1 MQIHFL
7 FKVFRKNKNKTP
19 IFGNNYDMNTELQSF
34 FGRFTKAE
42 LSDILGFFDQPVD
55 KNTKKAGLVD
65 QTTHFI
71 GGNPRAWMYML
82 PESDLMLLR
91 DMVSAGPGQWVELL
105 NPDYPS
111 LLEML
116 GLIYIDDR
124 DKDFVYACLD
134 EALFFPVAA
143 IIDHV
148 IAEKRADGSFEIEHI
163 ALGLLNLY
171 GVITVEAFVKQ
182 AFDMLD
188 DDSRGADE
196 FLKVA
201 ENRLIAMQRVFY
213 KGEMYLVSPYA
224 YEHEKLID
232 GWKKFPGKRKFASF
246 TREQALYAGCDAPF
260 CAYGHGTPEYDAA
273 WAVLEDLGYDRQD
286 VLDCLNEVWVNSQ
299 YSTDEAC
306 AEAMF
311 SCINDRIDSFDTF
324 EEYRKSIGIIAEY
337 ANSVPKWVLKGHT
350 SDETGFL
357 KLSIEVD
364 ESGFEEELSKLD
376 GNKKGPDEQSSPL
389 GEFYRYNMA
398 VRHVGPDD
406 PCPCGSG
413 LSYRRC
419 HGKILN

>member
-1 MQIHFL
+1 
-7 FKVFRKNKNKTP
+7 
-19 IFGNNYDMNTELQSF
+19 MNTALKSF

-42 LSDILGFFDQPVD
+42 LTDILGFFDQPVE
-55 KNTKKAGLVD
+55 KSVKKAGLVD
-65 QTTHFI
+65 QATLFI

-91 DMVSAGPGQWVELL
+91 DLVSAGPGQWVELL

-111 LLEML
+111 MLEML
-116 GLIYIDDR
+116 NLIYIDDR

-148 IAEKRADGSFEIEHI
+148 IAEKRADGSFEIEHL

-171 GVITVEAFVKQ
+171 GVVTVEAFVKQ
-182 AFDMLD
+182 AFDMLED
-188 DDSRGADE
+188 TGNGAEE
-196 FLKVA
+196 FARIA
-201 ENRLIAMQRVFY
+201 ENRLVAMQRVFY
-213 KGEMYLVSPYA
+213 KGEIYLVSPYA
-224 YEHEKLID
+224 YEYEKLID
-232 GWKKFPGKRKFASF
+232 GWKQFPGRRKFASF
-246 TREQALYAGCDAPF
+246 TREEALYAGCDAPF

-299 YSTDEAC
+299 YSMDEAC
-306 AEAMF
+306 AEALF
-311 SCINDRIDSFDTF
+311 SCINDKIDEIDTF
-324 EEYRKSIGIIAEY
+324 EEYRRYINTIADY
-337 ANSVPKWVLKGHT
+337 ANSVPKWLLKGHSST
-350 SDETGFL
+350 ETDLL
-357 KLSIEVD
+357 KLSIQVD
-364 ESGFEEELSKLD
+364 ESSFEEELSRAED
-376 GNKKGPDEQSSPL
+376 SKKGPDDSAGPL
-389 GEFYRYNMA
+389 NEFYRYNMA

>member
-1 MQIHFL
+1 
-7 FKVFRKNKNKTP
+7 
-19 IFGNNYDMNTELQSF
+19 MNDQLTSF

-42 LSDILGFFDQPVD
+42 LSDILSFFGQTVE
-55 KNTKKAGLVD
+55 KNARKAGLVE
-65 QTTHFI
+65 QASLFI

-91 DMVSAGPGQWVELL
+91 DLVSAGPGQWIELL

-111 LLEML
+111 MLEML

-124 DKDFVYACLD
+124 DKDFVYACL
-134 EALFFPVAA
+134 EESLYFPGAA

-171 GVITVEAFVKQ
+171 GVVTVENFVHQ

-188 DDSRGADE
+188 EDGDGAEE
-196 FLKVA
+196 FARIV
-201 ENRLIAMQRVFY
+201 ENRLVATQRVDY
-213 KGEMYLVSPYA
+213 KGEVYLVSPYTYD
-224 YEHEKLID
+224 YEKIID
-232 GWKKFPGKRKFASF
+232 GWKEFPGKRKFANF
-246 TREQALYAGCDAPF
+246 TKDEALYAGCDAPF

-273 WAVLEDLGYDRQD
+273 WGVLEDLGYDRQD
-286 VLDCLNEVWVNSQ
+286 VLDCLNEVWVNAQ
-299 YSTDEAC
+299 YSMDDAC

-311 SCINDRIDSFDTF
+311 SCINDKIDEIDTF
-324 EEYRKSIGIIAEY
+324 EEYRRYINIIADY
-337 ANSVPKWVLKGHT
+337 ANSVPKWLLKGHT
-350 SDETGFL
+350 SNETGHL
-357 KLSIEVD
+357 KVSIEVD
-364 ESGFEEELSKLD
+364 ETSFEEEVSRLE
-376 GNKKGPDEQSSPL
+376 GTKKGPDFSSGPL
-389 GEFYRYNMA
+389 NEFYKYNMA
-398 VRHVGPDD
+398 VRHVAPDD